1 MLNQDIYVSNAWV
14 LRKCK
19 ETLLMQ
25 KIMILTIAFIQQNLV
40 KDESRFSRPF
50 HERVC
55 L

>member
-25 KIMILTIAFIQQNLV
+25 KINN
-40 KDESRFSRPF
+40 DSDHRFHSAK
-50 HERVC
+50 
-55 L
+55 LG